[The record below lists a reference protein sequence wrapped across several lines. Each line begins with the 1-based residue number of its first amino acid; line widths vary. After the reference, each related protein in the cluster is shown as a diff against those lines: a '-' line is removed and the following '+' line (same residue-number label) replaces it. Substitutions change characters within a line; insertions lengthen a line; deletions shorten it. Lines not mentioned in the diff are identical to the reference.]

1 MITPSRIDEML
12 RYELKVAQN
21 VKSILGQ
28 QVGVRNSRV
37 LKGPSLR
44 TDPDLD
50 RQVES
55 AEAIATI
62 TEHERD
68 ELLLLD
74 LIVSGARTGSR
85 EKFKPGSRSPSP
97 PMTTT

>member
-21 VKSILGQ
+21 VESILGQ

-50 RQVES
+50 RQVER
-55 AEAIATI
+55 AETIGTI

-74 LIVSGARTGSR
+74 LIVSGAPDG
-85 EKFKPGSRSPSP
+85 KPGKNLSRDRGLHHRQ
-97 PMTTT
+97 